1 MKTLDEVV
9 EYTRGLPEDLQE
21 RVRDYAKSLKGKQ
34 TKRPVGK
41 MRLDWRGAL
50 SDLRD
55 EFTSVELQHAIL
67 EWRKKHACS

>member
-34 TKRPVGK
+34 AKRRAGK
-41 MRLDWRGAL
+41 MRLDWRGL
-50 SDLRD
+50 LRD
-55 EFTSVELQHAIL
+55 MREQYTSVELQHKIS
-67 EWRKKHACS
+67 EWR